1 MTARVKAP
9 TVRAAMTLCICTLAA
24 ATEALAS
31 PSATPVKHNSLKTCN
46 QQADARNLNGAARS
60 QYVKHC
66 QSQTASKPAA
76 TPAPAAAAPKP
87 AGK

>member
-1 MTARVKAP
+1 MAARGKAR
-9 TVRAAMTLCICTLAA
+9 TMLAALALCIGTFAA
-24 ATEALAS
+24 ATEPLAA

-46 QQADARNLNGAARS
+46 QQADARSLSGSARA

-66 QSQTASKPAA
+66 QTQTASKPA
-76 TPAPAAAAPKP
+76 PAPAAGAPKP

>member
-9 TVRAAMTLCICTLAA
+9 TVLAATALCMCTLVAA
-24 ATEALAS
+24 AQALAS

-46 QQADARNLNGAARS
+46 QQADAKNLSGAARS

-76 TPAPAAAAPKP
+76 SPVPAAPAPKP
-87 AGK
+87 AGT